1 MLLAV
6 KTSWVYDAVR
16 TGNLPC
22 IRVGRHIRF
31 TRAML
36 EEWLRG
42 PVPGVR
48 FGSGPDGRGA
58 RCARCGRPCSSALR
72 CGQGRAFGL
81 APAGPPLTGLS

>member
-1 MLLAV
+1 MTPETNQSNQPTSISRRLDGPLLRPDQAAVLLAV

-36 EEWLRG
+36 EEWLQDRY
-42 PVPGVR
+42 R
-48 FGSGPDGRGA
+48 
-58 RCARCGRPCSSALR
+58 
-72 CGQGRAFGL
+72 
-81 APAGPPLTGLS
+81 T

>member
-1 MLLAV
+1 MIPDTNQSNQLASTARRLDGPLLRPDQAAALLAV

-36 EEWLRG
+36 EEWLEER
-42 PVPGVR
+42 
-48 FGSGPDGRGA
+48 
-58 RCARCGRPCSSALR
+58 
-72 CGQGRAFGL
+72 
-81 APAGPPLTGLS
+81 